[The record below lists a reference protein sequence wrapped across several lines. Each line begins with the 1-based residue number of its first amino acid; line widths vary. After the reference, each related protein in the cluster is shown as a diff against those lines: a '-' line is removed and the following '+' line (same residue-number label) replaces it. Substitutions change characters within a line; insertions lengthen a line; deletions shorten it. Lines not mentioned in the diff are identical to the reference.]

1 MINENQDTERDAV
14 LFTLHKSCT
23 NPTAAEIDEW
33 VTRYPQYADEIRSH
47 AAIIKDWAA
56 RKGLPGADP
65 DPAMVSRSHSRT
77 MDALHKAR
85 ATSPCSQAAALTF
98 DQIMAA
104 SGSNVPDL
112 ARMLDINRGVLAA
125 LVGGRMLAPVGER
138 LVSALVNCWAITVGT
153 FDTALHLA
161 LAAPKLGIPKAASN
175 PTVIPRSYE
184 DLVRASSMSEGRK
197 KYWLGEE

>member
-1 MINENQDTERDAV
+1 MINENQDTERDKV
-14 LFTLHKSCT
+14 LFTLHKSCS

-33 VTRYPQYADEIRSH
+33 VKQYPQYADDIRSH

-65 DPAMVSRSHSRT
+65 DPAMVSRSQSRT
-77 MDALHKAR
+77 LDALHKAR
-85 ATSPCSQAAALTF
+85 AAGTSNQAALTF

-104 SGSNVPDL
+104 SGTNVPDL
-112 ARMLDINRGVLAA
+112 ARNLDINRGVLAA

-138 LVSALVNCWAITVGT
+138 LVSALVNCWAITIGT
-153 FDTALHLA
+153 FDSALHLA
-161 LAAPKLGIPKAASN
+161 LTAPRLGIPKAASN
-175 PTVIPRSYE
+175 PTIIPHSYE
-184 DLVRASSMSEGRK
+184 HFVRSSSMTDARK